1 MSSAA
6 PLLLINI
13 IKSNFYQKNPG
24 IICCKFITFNTVSS
38 CWRLIPWFSYR
49 AATRFC
55 STVRRRAARMRR
67 GRETHQTPLENCLIL
82 WVFVLGETLS
92 TSWDA
97 FYHKVF
103 TNWTL
108 LNSAYVSIQFFLSFC
123 VKKNLKT
130 LCHLVPAMHLHI
142 VYLHI
147 EWGGEIRSQRI
158 TCSVLAATSSG
169 PYGSR
174 GGSRARLK
182 SKTSRKRIWRRTVEV
197 NGKSFLISSI
207 FFPVTNKTATTWRR
221 SSMCV
226 AVCFGTH
233 WQLIYSV
240 V

>member
-38 CWRLIPWFSYR
+38 CWRLIHWFSYG

-67 GRETHQTPLENCLIL
+67 GRETHQTPLENCSIL
-82 WVFVLGETLS
+82 WVFELGETLS

-108 LNSAYVSIQFFLSFC
+108 LNSAYVSIQFFPSFC
-123 VKKNLKT
+123 VKKKTKNVVSLSSSDALAYCLFAYRVGRWDPITADHVFCSCCNLERSLRQPRRKS
-130 LCHLVPAMHLHI
+130 
-142 VYLHI
+142 
-147 EWGGEIRSQRI
+147 GEVKEQ
-158 TCSVLAATSSG
+158 
-169 PYGSR
+169 
-174 GGSRARLK
+174 
-182 SKTSRKRIWRRTVEV
+182 
-197 NGKSFLISSI
+197 
-207 FFPVTNKTATTWRR
+207 NKP
-221 SSMCV
+221 
-226 AVCFGTH
+226 
-233 WQLIYSV
+233 
-240 V
+240 

>member
-1 MSSAA
+1 M
-6 PLLLINI
+6 
-13 IKSNFYQKNPG
+13 
-24 IICCKFITFNTVSS
+24 
-38 CWRLIPWFSYR
+38 PWFSFG

-67 GRETHQTPLENCLIL
+67 GRETHQTPLENCSIL
-82 WVFVLGETLS
+82 WVFELGETLS

-108 LNSAYVSIQFFLSFC
+108 LNSAYVSIQFFPSFC
-123 VKKNLKT
+123 VKKKT
-130 LCHLVPAMHLHI
+130 KNVVSL
-142 VYLHI
+142 
-147 EWGGEIRSQRI
+147 S
-158 TCSVLAATSSG
+158 SSDVLAYCLFAYRVGRWDPITADHVFCSCCNLERSLRQ
-169 PYGSR
+169 PRRKS
-174 GGSRARLK
+174 ARLK

-233 WQLIYSV
+233 WQLIYSAV
-240 V
+240 